1 MAPSPRSRCRAPAAA
16 VTGLLFQGEALAT
29 HAAIQVGCP
38 TSQDTG
44 QIPFCQCG
52 GGRGAPKQGGLL
64 EGHTAFRGLG
74 FVVMQTPPPKPR
86 EGPGRAARF
95 TPRNLHR
102 RAAEPPTA
110 LDFKAQAQVS
120 YHRPVD
126 WGKWPFS
133 GAKLMGIGQPS
144 PHVQ

>member
-74 FVVMQTPPPKPR
+74 FVVMQTPPPKTQGRPR
-86 EGPGRAARF
+86 KGRPF
-95 TPRNLHR
+95 HPS
-102 RAAEPPTA
+102 EPT
-110 LDFKAQAQVS
+110 
-120 YHRPVD
+120 
-126 WGKWPFS
+126 
-133 GAKLMGIGQPS
+133 
-144 PHVQ
+144 